1 MPDLTPDMITA
12 LDVYSRGLEGLT
24 DQVSFVG
31 MIKDQCGI
39 PIKRGYIPNMWN
51 IEEFRATLSSV
62 LNDWQREQL
71 VKNHINYL
79 HTKTI
84 MSTVDSYMSSPEF
97 SPIRSELMAYKM
109 RAILIIRNY
118 PWEA

>member
-39 PIKRGYIPNMWN
+39 PIKRGYIPNM
-51 IEEFRATLSSV
+51 
-62 LNDWQREQL
+62 
-71 VKNHINYL
+71 
-79 HTKTI
+79 
-84 MSTVDSYMSSPEF
+84 
-97 SPIRSELMAYKM
+97 
-109 RAILIIRNY
+109 
-118 PWEA
+118 